1 MADKELCYLSATEA
15 LSQFK
20 SHKLSPVELLDAL
33 IERHQI
39 VEPKINAFS
48 FVRFDIAREQAVA
61 AEKIY
66 MQPSATPRPLEG
78 IPVALKNE
86 PALEGDNTTE
96 GSLILKDN
104 IDTHTHPMVQHLL
117 SSGAIVHARTNVP
130 EFCCMV
136 FTATPL
142 HGITRSPWN
151 LDLSCGGSS
160 GGSGAS
166 LSAGTS
172 TLATGSDIG
181 GSIRIPACFN
191 GVVGLKPTYGRVPEE
206 PPFNFETYNHNG
218 PMARNVKDCAL
229 LMNAISGP
237 HPADGTVLRPKL
249 DMPLDYGAIKNWKIA
264 YSMDLGFFDV
274 SREVIDNTLQAIH
287 VLEDLGA
294 SVQEVSIPWDDRI
307 MQAGIAH
314 LSFMFAASIAEALE
328 SHRHLMADYSVTFA
342 EKCDQYSRADYLNAL
357 MVEGEMYRQF
367 NTLMENYHAF
377 ICPSLGVTGI
387 PADGKGID
395 IDTVSEWLMTLP
407 FNMLSRC
414 PVLNVPTGFAD
425 NGMPTGMQIVGR
437 TYEDTSV
444 FQIGSQYEEA
454 AQWDCR
460 RPELL
465 ADR

>member
-1 MADKELCYLSATEA
+1 MTNQELCYLSATEA
-15 LSQFK
+15 LSLFK

-33 IERHQI
+33 IERCEA

-48 FVRFDIAREQAVA
+48 SVRFDIAREQAKA
-61 AEKIY
+61 AENIY
-66 MQPSATPRPLEG
+66 MQPNATPRPLEG

-104 IDTHTHPMVQHLL
+104 IDTHTHPMAQHLL
-117 SSGAIVHARTNVP
+117 SSGAIIHARTNVP

-166 LSAGTS
+166 LSAGS
-172 TLATGSDIG
+172 SILATGSDIG

-191 GVVGLKPTYGRVPEE
+191 GVVGLKPSYGRVPEE

-237 HPADGTVLRPKL
+237 HPEDGTVLRPKL
-249 DMPLDYGAIKNWKIA
+249 EMPLDYGTIKNWKIG
-264 YSMDLGFFDV
+264 YSMDLGFFNV
-274 SREVIDNTLQAIH
+274 SPEVVDKTLQAID
-287 VLEDLGA
+287 VLKDLGA

-307 MQAGIAH
+307 MEAGTAH

-328 SHRHLMADYSVTFA
+328 AHRHLMADYTVKFA
-342 EKCDQYSRADYLNAL
+342 DKCDQYSRADYLNAL

-367 NTLMENYHAF
+367 NTIMEDYQAF
-377 ICPSLGVTGI
+377 ICPSLAITGI
-387 PADGKGID
+387 PADGNGSD

-414 PVLNVPTGFAD
+414 PVLNLPTGFAK
-425 NGMPTGMQIVGR
+425 NGLPTGMQIVGR
-437 TYEDTSV
+437 TYDDTSV
-444 FQIGSQYEEA
+444 FQIGANYEA
-454 AQWDCR
+454 ATQWDSCH
-460 RPELL
+460 PEL
-465 ADR
+465 

>member
-15 LSQFK
+15 LALFK

-33 IERHQI
+33 IERCEA
-39 VEPKINAFS
+39 VEHEINAFS
-48 FVRFDIAREQAVA
+48 SVRFYIAREQAAA

-104 IDTHTHPMVQHLL
+104 IDTHTHPMAQHLL
-117 SSGAIVHARTNVP
+117 SSGAIIHARTNVP

-237 HPADGTVLRPKL
+237 HPEDGTVLRPKL
-249 DMPLDYGAIKNWKIA
+249 EMPLDYGAIKNWKIA

-294 SVQEVSIPWDDRI
+294 SVEEVYIPWDDRI
-307 MQAGIAH
+307 MEAGTAH

-328 SHRHLMADYSVTFA
+328 SHRHLMAEYTVKFA

-367 NTLMENYHAF
+367 NTLMEDYHAF

-437 TYEDTSV
+437 TYEDTNV

-454 AQWDCR
+454 TRWDCR

-465 ADR
+465 AGI

>member
-1 MADKELCYLSATEA
+1 MVETELCYLSASEA
-15 LSQFK
+15 LSLFK
-20 SHKLSPVELLDAL
+20 SHQLSPVELLDAL
-33 IERHQI
+33 IERHEA
-39 VEPKINAFS
+39 VEPAINAFS
-48 FVRFDIAREQAVA
+48 SVRFDIARDQAKA
-61 AEKIY
+61 AETVY
-66 MQPSATPRPLEG
+66 MQPSATPRLLEG

-86 PALEGDNTTE
+86 AALKGDNTTE

-104 IDTHTHPMVQHLL
+104 IDTHTHPMAQHLL

-151 LDLSCGGSS
+151 LDMSCGGSS

-237 HPADGTVLRPKL
+237 HPVDGTVLRPKL
-249 DMPLDYGAIKNWKIA
+249 EIPMDYSDIKNWKIA
-264 YSMDLGFFDV
+264 YSLDLGFFEV
-274 SREVIDNTLQAIH
+274 SQDIIDNTLQAIA
-287 VLEDLGA
+287 VLKDLGA
-294 SVQEVSIPWDDRI
+294 KVEEVPIPWDSRI
-307 MQAGIAH
+307 MDAGIAH
-314 LSFMFAASIAEALE
+314 LSFLFGTLIAEELE
-328 SHRHLMADYSVTFA
+328 AHSDLMTDYAVEFA
-342 EKCDQYSRADYLNAL
+342 NRSAKYSRADYLNAL
-357 MVEGEMYRQF
+357 MVEGEMYHTF
-367 NTLMENYHAF
+367 NQIMEMHKAF
-377 ICPSLGVTGI
+377 ICPSLAVTGI
-387 PADGKGID
+387 PADGKGCNF
-395 IDTVSEWLMTLP
+395 DTIPSWLMPLP

-414 PVLNVPTGFAD
+414 PVLNIPTGYAQ

-437 TYEDTSV
+437 TYDDKSV
-444 FQIGSQYEEA
+444 FQIGAKYEEA
-454 AQWDCR
+454 TRWDCHH
-460 RPELL
+460 PELL
-465 ADR
+465 AEG